1 MEVSKLLKRGLCA
14 ILIVGLLGLGFA
26 VGVTAAAKVNVTF
39 WHAMSSVNQDTLK
52 ALANEFMQNHPDIQI
67 TLVYQGGYGDLA
79 TKLLAATA
87 AGNPPVMAQ
96 MYEDDTMKYL
106 EANALEPLGT
116 LIPQSILDD
125 LPQALIGDNTFAV
138 NGKQVMMTVP
148 FNKSA
153 MILFYNTDLLKTPP
167 TTWDELLQDAKRLT
181 VDTNGDGTPDQYG
194 FGIRPYT
201 EFYIEFFHQAGGTI
215 FNSDWTQCTINSDAG
230 IQAMNYLLQLK
241 PYSLYQS
248 QYLSGPFGSG
258 KVAMYIGSSAG
269 MSFVASGSK
278 GHHGWATAALPAGP
292 ANGGSILQGTNIGVF
307 QLGTTQA
314 QRDAALQFIDFLL
327 SKKATLQWA
336 EETGYVPI
344 LKSDITDPQWTD
356 FVAKNPTY
364 EAPVQMMSQ
373 WFVYPNQK
381 NLYNIRQEIETA
393 FEQVMLGKADPKTAL
408 DAAAQTID
416 KQYLGS

>member
-1 MEVSKLLKRGLCA
+1 MEVDRLLKRGLCT

-26 VGVTAAAKVNVTF
+26 VGAVAASKVNVTF

-52 ALANEFMQNHPDIQI
+52 ALANEFMQDHPDIQI

-79 TKLLAATA
+79 TKLLSATA

-106 EANALEPLGT
+106 EAGALLPLGDQ
-116 LIPQSILDD
+116 ISSSILGD
-125 LPQALIGDNTFAV
+125 LPQALIDDNTFEV
-138 NGKQVMMTVP
+138 NGKEVMETVP

-167 TTWDELLQDAKRLT
+167 TTWDELLQDAKSLT

-201 EFYIEFFHQAGGTI
+201 EFYIEFFHQAGGQI
-215 FNSDWTQCTINSDAG
+215 FNADWSKCTVNNGAG
-230 IQAMNYLLQLK
+230 IQAMDYLLKLK

-248 QYLSGPFGSG
+248 QYLSDPFGNG

-269 MSFVASGSK
+269 MSFVGSASK
-278 GHHGWATAALPAGP
+278 GHHGWATAPLPAGP
-292 ANGGSILQGTNIGVF
+292 MNGGSILQGTNIGVF
-307 QLGTTQA
+307 NLGTTQA
-314 QRDAALQFIDFLL
+314 QRDAAVQFIDFLL

-344 LKSDITDPQWTD
+344 LKSDITDPEWTN
-356 FVAKNPTY
+356 FVADHPTY
-364 EAPVQMMSQ
+364 EAPVQMMKQ
-373 WFVYPNQK
+373 WFVYPNQQ
-381 NLYNIRQEIETA
+381 NMYNIRQEIETA
-393 FEQVMLGKADPKTAL
+393 FEQVMLGKSDPKAAL

-416 KQYLGS
+416 NQYLGS